1 MSESKTS
8 EQWRKLYASCQ
19 ESGCSKASFCR
30 KLDLTYHQ
38 FLYWCDKFSKKPK
51 KLIPVEVSS
60 IGEPLASIRLSNGSL
75 LEISSLA
82 ALRFIVN
89 NAL

>member
-1 MSESKTS
+1 MSEIKSNK
-8 EQWRKLYASCQ
+8 QWRELYDSQ
-19 ESGCSKASFCR
+19 QGSGCSKAAFCR
-30 KLDLTYHQ
+30 MHDLNYHQ

-51 KLIPVEVSS
+51 NLIPVEVPSS
-60 IGEPLASIRLSNGSL
+60 SESLASIRLSNGSL